1 MVKGSLASSPAGAD
15 RACSTDAH
23 PEDPT
28 LAARDNLDPE
38 GDNEGVDMN
47 DPQIWT
53 LIGVFA
59 AAILGGFT
67 VVITSLSR
75 VIRAE
80 VGGLRAEIGGLRGEV
95 GSEIGGL
102 RGEVGSEIG
111 GLRSE
116 VGAQIGGLRAEMLG
130 EIGGLRGEIG
140 GLRGEVAG
148 LHARFDGLE
157 KRMDHLDRDVQ
168 AITDRLWRGDRG
180 A

>member
-1 MVKGSLASSPAGAD
+1 M
-15 RACSTDAH
+15 
-23 PEDPT
+23 
-28 LAARDNLDPE
+28 AARDNLDPE

-75 VIRAE
+75 VVRAE
-80 VGGLRAEIGGLRGEV
+80 VGGLGAEMRAEIGGLRSEV

-102 RGEVGSEIG
+102 R
-111 GLRSE
+111 
-116 VGAQIGGLRAEMLG
+116 AEM
-130 EIGGLRGEIG
+130 RGEIG
-140 GLRGEVAG
+140 GLRGDVAG